1 MPTHPH
7 GPPLARAGRELT
19 LPLLGLRRAA
29 NTRLERLASVV
40 FLGPAVLIVLL
51 FSLFPLAL
59 SLYIS
64 LVRLQFVPGGFH
76 LTFVG
81 LHNYLTLL
89 VGTDRQEF
97 LGALA
102 RPSPI
107 GWLAVAGTA
116 AALVWWVVGARRAG
130 LGARALLGRGAVT
143 VLAVAFVVLLARTLG
158 PGGRPGSLVVT
169 LLYVGIGVVVQFLL
183 GLGLALLCAQP
194 LPGRRFFRVV
204 FLLPMMIT
212 PVGVAYLF
220 RMLTDTSKGPLYPLW
235 KLLGLSAFSWVN
247 DPWGARIAVLIGDT
261 WQWTPFIFIVLLA
274 ALESLPQEPVEAAVV
289 DGASAWQVFWTI
301 TLPGILPVSSTV
313 VLIRIIEA
321 FKIVDLP
328 NVLTS
333 GGPGTA
339 TESLTLH
346 AYVIWRALDIGGSA
360 AIAYLLLLV
369 VTAVTIAYVQLVHR
383 RALEAAS

>member
-1 MPTHPH
+1 
-7 GPPLARAGRELT
+7 
-19 LPLLGLRRAA
+19 
-29 NTRLERLASVV
+29 
-40 FLGPAVLIVLL
+40 LGPAVLIVLL
-51 FSLFPLAL
+51 FSLFPLVL

-64 LVRLQFVPGGFH
+64 LVQLQFVPGGFH
-76 LTFVG
+76 LSVVG
-81 LHNYLTLL
+81 LRNYLTLL
-89 VGTDRQEF
+89 VGSDRQEF

-102 RPSPI
+102 RPSPA
-107 GWLAVAGTA
+107 GWAVLAGELALLLLWLGRA
-116 AALVWWVVGARRAG
+116 AQARVGPRG
-130 LGARALLGRGAVT
+130 LLGRGAV
-143 VLAVAFVVLLARTLG
+143 AVLLGAAGWLLVHTLA

-169 LLYVGIGVVVQFLL
+169 LVYVGAGVSVQYLL
-183 GLGLALLCAQP
+183 GLGLALLCAQS

-220 RMLTDTSKGPLYPLW
+220 RMLTDTSKGPFYPLW
-235 KLLGLSAFSWVN
+235 KLLGLSNFSWVN

-289 DGASAWQVFWTI
+289 DGASGWQVFRSI

-313 VLIRIIEA
+313 ILIRMIEA

-369 VTAVTIAYVQLVHR
+369 VTILAVAYVQLVHR

>member
-1 MPTHPH
+1 MPAHPR
-7 GPPLARAGRELT
+7 GPSLAGTGLELPSPLAR
-19 LPLLGLRRAA
+19 LRRETSA
-29 NTRLERLASVV
+29 LLDRLAPTA

-51 FSLFPLAL
+51 FSLFPLVL

-64 LVRLQFVPGGFH
+64 LVQLQFVPGGFH
-76 LTFVG
+76 LSVVG
-81 LHNYLTLL
+81 LRNYLTLL
-89 VGTDRQEF
+89 VGSDRQEF

-102 RPSPI
+102 RPSPA
-107 GWLAVAGTA
+107 GWAVLAGELALLLLWLGRA
-116 AALVWWVVGARRAG
+116 AQARVGPRG
-130 LGARALLGRGAVT
+130 LLGRGAV
-143 VLAVAFVVLLARTLG
+143 AVLLGAAGWLLVHTLA

-169 LLYVGIGVVVQFLL
+169 LVYVGAGVSVQYLL
-183 GLGLALLCAQP
+183 GLGLALLCAQS

-220 RMLTDTSKGPLYPLW
+220 RMLTDTSKGPFYPLW
-235 KLLGLSAFSWVN
+235 KLLGLSNFSWVN

-289 DGASAWQVFWTI
+289 DGASGWQVFRSI

-313 VLIRIIEA
+313 ILIRMIEA

-346 AYVIWRALDIGGSA
+346 AYVIWRALDVGGSA

-369 VTAVTIAYVQLVHR
+369 VTILAVAYVQLVHR

>member
-1 MPTHPH
+1 MPAHPR
-7 GPPLARAGRELT
+7 GPSHAGTGLELPSPLAR
-19 LPLLGLRRAA
+19 LRRETSA
-29 NTRLERLASVV
+29 LLDRLAPTA

-51 FSLFPLAL
+51 FSLFPLVL

-64 LVRLQFVPGGFH
+64 LVQLQFVPGGFH
-76 LTFVG
+76 LSVVG
-81 LHNYLTLL
+81 LRNYLTLL
-89 VGTDRQEF
+89 VGSDRQEF

-102 RPSPI
+102 RPSPA
-107 GWLAVAGTA
+107 GWAVLAGELALLLLWLGRA
-116 AALVWWVVGARRAG
+116 AQARVGPRG
-130 LGARALLGRGAVT
+130 LLGRGAV
-143 VLAVAFVVLLARTLG
+143 AVLLGAAG
-158 PGGRPGSLVVT
+158 WLVVT
-169 LLYVGIGVVVQFLL
+169 LVYVGAGVSVQYLL
-183 GLGLALLCAQP
+183 GLGLALLCAQS

-220 RMLTDTSKGPLYPLW
+220 RMLTDTSKGPFYPLW
-235 KLLGLSAFSWVN
+235 KHLGLSNFSWVN

-289 DGASAWQVFWTI
+289 DGASGWQVFRSI

-313 VLIRIIEA
+313 ILIRMIEA

-346 AYVIWRALDIGGSA
+346 AYVIWRALDVGGSA

-369 VTAVTIAYVQLVHR
+369 VTILAVAYVQLVHR